1 MNQGLRNKIY
11 AAATGIFGILV
22 ILGIIDEAT
31 SAEAGTL
38 LESAMSVLDQALA
51 MGISLI
57 AFIKSLPSRTT
68 TLDIPRDNV
77 ESVNLRV
84 KDSAYGV

>member
-11 AAATGIFGILV
+11 AVATGIFGILV

-38 LESAMSVLDQALA
+38 LESAMGVLDQALA
-51 MGISLI
+51 MGVSLI

-68 TLDIPRDNV
+68 TLDIPRDDV
-77 ESVNLRV
+77 VSVGVRGG
-84 KDSAYGV
+84 DSSYTV